1 MVRTHTLVEYRLKE
15 FELEQ
20 TLRSLKRQQEG
31 LDYKLDVEFYLK
43 LEALTKDYGYTL
55 SQVFD
60 LLLARYEGGGSGSG
74 GDADGLNAR
83 TNTGL
88 LEMIQRLEA
97 SPPSV
102 PSSID
107 TAHVSSI
114 RGNSIAY
121 EASSRLSDNIDHT
134 LVASA
139 EVEGH
144 QYGNGEKLND

>member
-20 TLRSLKRQQEG
+20 ALRSLKRQQEG

-43 LEALTKDYGYTL
+43 LEALTKDYGYTF

-60 LLLARYEGGGSGSG
+60 LLLARYEGAGSGT
-74 GDADGLNAR
+74 GDDTDGLNAR

-102 PSSID
+102 PSSKD
-107 TAHVSSI
+107 TALVSSNS
-114 RGNSIAY
+114 GNSRAY
-121 EASSRLSDNIDHT
+121 ESSSGLSDHIDHA

-139 EVEGH
+139 EGEGH